1 MPANG
6 TDLPH
11 VVILG
16 GGFGGLHACRGLRRA
31 PVRVTLVDRYN
42 HHLFQPLLYQ
52 VATAGLSGPEIAAP
66 IRKVLRHQRNA
77 TVVLADARAV
87 DVKARRVLL
96 GRGELAYDWLVVATG
111 VTHSYFGHDE
121 WARHAPGLKTL
132 NDAVRIRSRILLAF
146 EAAERE
152 PDEAARRAWLRFVVV
167 GGGPTG
173 VELAGALAE
182 LARHTLPRDFRN
194 IDPRRAEILLIE
206 GTGRVLP
213 TFPTELSEKARGQ
226 LERLGVDVRTD
237 TLVTAVDGDGVAL
250 GEERIAARTVIWGAG
265 VSATS
270 LTGTLGAPLD
280 PAGRVR
286 VEPDLTL
293 PDAQDV
299 FVIGDAAALEQAG
312 RPVPGV
318 APAAIQMG
326 RHAARQIRRALRG
339 QPREAFRYR
348 DRGAL
353 ATIGRMAAVADFGR
367 LRFSGPLAWFAW
379 LTVHIFF
386 LIGFRTRIV
395 VLIDWAWSWLTYQ
408 RVARVVPDRV
418 SDASREET

>member
-1 MPANG
+1 MPG
-6 TDLPH
+6 GVESPH

-16 GGFGGLHACRGLRRA
+16 GGFGGLYACRGLRRA
-31 PVRVTLVDRYN
+31 PVRVTIVDRRN

-66 IRKVLRHQRNA
+66 IRKILRRQHNA
-77 TVVLADARAV
+77 TVVLADAREI
-87 DVKARRVLL
+87 DVAGRRVLL
-96 GRGELAYDWLVVATG
+96 DLGELTYDYLIVATG

-132 NDAVRIRSRILLAF
+132 NDAIRIRSRVLLAF

-152 PDEAARRAWLRFVVV
+152 LDDEARHAWLRFVVI

-194 IDPRRAEILLIE
+194 FDPRKTDILLVE
-206 GTGRVLP
+206 GTDRVLP
-213 TFPTELSEKARGQ
+213 TFPPDLSEKARRQ
-226 LERLGVDVRTD
+226 LERLGVTVRTS
-237 TLVTAVDGDGVAL
+237 TLVTDVDARGVAI
-250 GEERIAARTVIWGAG
+250 GEERVAARTVIWGAG
-265 VSATS
+265 VCATA
-270 LTGTLGAPLD
+270 LLGTLGAPLD
-280 PAGRVR
+280 GIGRVQ
-286 VEPDLTL
+286 VEADLTL
-293 PDAQDV
+293 PGANDV
-299 FVIGDAAALEQAG
+299 FVIGDAAALEQDG
-312 RPVPGV
+312 EPVPGV

-326 RHAARQIRRALRG
+326 RHAARQVRRALR
-339 QPREAFRYR
+339 REAREVFRYH

-353 ATIGRMAAVADFGR
+353 ATIGRLAAVADFGR

-395 VLIDWAWSWLTYQ
+395 VLFDWAWSWLTYQ
-408 RVARVVPDRV
+408 RVARVVPDRL
-418 SDASREET
+418 SRASRDKT